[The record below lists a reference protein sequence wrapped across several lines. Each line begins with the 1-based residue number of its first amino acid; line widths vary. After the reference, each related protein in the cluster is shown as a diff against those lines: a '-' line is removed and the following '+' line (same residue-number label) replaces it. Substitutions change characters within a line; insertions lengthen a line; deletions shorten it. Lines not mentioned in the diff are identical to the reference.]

1 MSRALLS
8 AGLLSLLPV
17 SIAAAQ
23 TPCGLRTHFR
33 IVTNMS
39 EANNPGELRL
49 DSGWVTARPDTL
61 PGLITTTNPY
71 GMESS
76 GSCTAIADYGD
87 LRCNGSGQAHA
98 VSGIGAFLWL
108 DEWLCGAPK
117 AQYSDQVT
125 ITSAT
130 LPAGTPVDIQFTL
143 TLAGSAEVIDTNPSV
158 HYSALLT
165 VNDPGSPGLRL
176 TQGQAPG
183 TVTGVLTT
191 AVGHTMVPAA
201 ALNVSLQAYGIL
213 GGGTNSSY
221 SCSLR
226 ATTTMNILTPGVTAT
241 SCSGHTYSGCG
252 SADFNGDGDIGTDAD
267 IESFFACL
275 AGNCCPTCFGGGADF
290 NGDGDTGTDAVIES
304 FFRVLAGGA
313 SDRSGICGRDAHTR
327 RQDPR
332 RSPSQRHGLRP
343 DNSWL
348 HRRGARMGP

>member
-108 DEWLCGAPK
+108 DEWLGGAPK

-252 SADFNGDGDIGTDAD
+252 SADFNGDGDTGTDAD

-275 AGNCCPTCFGGGADF
+275 AGNSARPVSAAGPTSTATEIPAPTPTSRASSESWRAGPADRFVPQVCTSRMPGSADDTTGPCGAGPDH
-290 NGDGDTGTDAVIES
+290 
-304 FFRVLAGGA
+304 FRACDLPSA
-313 SDRSGICGRDAHTR
+313 ST
-327 RQDPR
+327 
-332 RSPSQRHGLRP
+332 
-343 DNSWL
+343 
-348 HRRGARMGP
+348 